1 MGEAPAKK
9 WFHGIRGPP
18 TERSAGSPRQGV
30 LQMLLP
36 LLSVRPALR
45 PAVRSAAGRPHG
57 ASMSALASMPALDLD
72 ERYAAIAEALPRQRA
87 AYSEWVASDA
97 VDGPALTAAASAVGI
112 HLDVAGGQIS
122 YAPDFEQKRV
132 PLAFDLIY
140 CRHGK
145 TTGNTEPRV
154 YQGFVDEPQNAL
166 NEIGLQQA
174 EDAADAMDALDLSPS
189 LVVAKP

>member
-1 MGEAPAKK
+1 M
-9 WFHGIRGPP
+9 IL
-18 TERSAGSPRQGV
+18 T
-30 LQMLLP
+30 LLA
-36 LLSVRPALR
+36 LRPALR
-45 PAVRSAAGRPHG
+45 PPAAGVLRGP
-57 ASMSALASMPALDLD
+57 SMSALSLE
-72 ERYAAIAEALPRQRA
+72 ERYAAIAEGLPRQRA
-87 AYSEWVASDA
+87 AYTEWVASEA

-112 HLDVAGGQIS
+112 RLDVAGGQIS
-122 YAPDFEQKRV
+122 YAPDFEDKRV

-174 EDAADAMDALDLSPS
+174 EPLAQTHAHAQALALA
-189 LVVAKP
+189 LAQARARARALGLGLGFGG

>member
-1 MGEAPAKK
+1 MD
-9 WFHGIRGPP
+9 
-18 TERSAGSPRQGV
+18 
-30 LQMLLP
+30 MLLT

-45 PAVRSAAGRPHG
+45 PPVRPPAAGRLHG
-57 ASMSALASMPALDLD
+57 ASMSALNLD

-87 AYSEWVASDA
+87 AYTEWVASDA
-97 VDGPALTAAASAVGI
+97 VDGPALMAAASAVGI
-112 HLDVAGGQIS
+112 RLDVAGGQIS
-122 YAPDFEQKRV
+122 YAPDFEEKRV

-174 EDAADAMDALDLSPS
+174 GPLD
-189 LVVAKP
+189 

>member
-1 MGEAPAKK
+1 
-9 WFHGIRGPP
+9 
-18 TERSAGSPRQGV
+18 
-30 LQMLLP
+30 
-36 LLSVRPALR
+36 
-45 PAVRSAAGRPHG
+45 
-57 ASMSALASMPALDLD
+57 MSALDLD
-72 ERYAAIAEALPRQRA
+72 ERYAAIAAALPRQRA
-87 AYSEWVASDA
+87 AYTEWVASDA

-132 PLAFDLIY
+132 PLTFDLIY

-154 YQGFVDEPQNAL
+154 YQGFVDEAQNAL

-174 EDAADAMDALDLSPS
+174 EDAADAMDALDPSPS
-189 LVVAKP
+189 LVVPKPKPKPKPSPSPSPSPNPNPNPNPDPSLN